1 MKCDYCASDF
11 VRKETYKAHIISHH
25 KRHLSDQEFEEVLEK
40 IRKFQPPAL
49 DINQFTVEKQ
59 SSASGIIL
67 AKVEE
72 GEIDVEEMIEEQ
84 IEDGLEKSEDMIIE
98 ATDEYHELFDE
109 EEEDD
114 ETIEQ

>member
-59 SSASGIIL
+59 NPGMMLS
-67 AKVEE
+67 KVED
-72 GEIDVEEMIEEQ
+72 GEIDMEEMIEEQ
-84 IEDGLEKSEDMIIE
+84 IEDGMDKEEGMIIE
-98 ATDEYHELFDE
+98 TTDEYHELFDE
-109 EEEDD
+109 DD
-114 ETIEQ
+114 EEGVEQ

>member
-25 KRHLSDQEFEEVLEK
+25 KRHLSDQEFDDALEK

-59 SSASGIIL
+59 KYHQQLIL
-67 AKVEE
+67 TKVEE
-72 GEIDVEEMIEEQ
+72 GEIDMEEMIEEQ
-84 IEDGLEKSEDMIIE
+84 IEDDNKSGVDMIVE
-98 ATDEYHELFDE
+98 AEDEYVEFF
-109 EEEDD
+109 EEEDEDVD
-114 ETIEQ
+114 EQ